1 MSLSG
6 APADPTGG
14 LPARP
19 PLPVEPE
26 PSPAG
31 PAQPTHVPVAA
42 NGATPEPTPTA
53 NGTTPARPTP
63 ALERPNLGNSRLAR
77 FGVGTVVVGFFV
89 FVIGIFPEIIRLSI
103 TPGIGLLQI
112 LLLLLGATV
121 MTLGAYTYAYAT
133 RHRAMPRR
141 LREDIG
147 VRLMATGLV
156 IAYGAGFADVLG
168 IGSHYGAERPLL
180 GLLQA
185 GGIALGL
192 LVTIVGILL
201 YARR

>member
-1 MSLSG
+1 VS
-6 APADPTGG
+6 
-14 LPARP
+14 
-19 PLPVEPE
+19 
-26 PSPAG
+26 
-31 PAQPTHVPVAA
+31 QPTPAL
-42 NGATPEPTPTA
+42 NGATS
-53 NGTTPARPTP
+53 ARPAP
-63 ALERPNLGNSRLAR
+63 ALERPNLSNSRLAR

-147 VRLMATGLV
+147 LRLAATGLV

-185 GGIALGL
+185 SGIALGL
-192 LVTIVGILL
+192 LVTIVGILM

>member
-1 MSLSG
+1 MTEGVPSETGAISERPAQAAEL
-6 APADPTGG
+6 APAVVTG
-14 LPARP
+14 
-19 PLPVEPE
+19 
-26 PSPAG
+26 
-31 PAQPTHVPVAA
+31 A
-42 NGATPEPTPTA
+42 NGVVPPA
-53 NGTTPARPTP
+53 NSSS
-63 ALERPNLGNSRLAR
+63 ERPNLNTSRLAR
-77 FGVGTVVVGFFV
+77 FGVGTVVFGFLL
-89 FVIGIFPEIIRLSI
+89 FVIGVFPEIIRLSI

-112 LLLLLGATV
+112 LILLLGATV
-121 MTLGAYTYAYAT
+121 MTLGAYIYAYAT
-133 RHRAMPRR
+133 RHRAQPRR

-185 GGIALGL
+185 AGIALGFF
-192 LVTIVGILL
+192 VTIVGILM